1 MQDHRSERRW
11 RSLVRLAARVG
22 PGWPC
27 RSAERRRLRPRQPPR
42 TARARRCRSR
52 TYSPPPASL
61 LRRAT
66 ASAAHTAENATAR
79 CFSGAVSGQRAL
91 GGCGRAQPDAAVVG
105 AGGWPDREA
114 ARWRLGRS
122 RRRYCLPHDVLPAS
136 RPCLPQQVLGAVQQL
151 RGGYTMSRL
160 AVVIGSCHAV
170 DGMVPFCCW
179 GGLGAEWCRQPL
191 FRAC

>member
-1 MQDHRSERRW
+1 MG
-11 RSLVRLAARVG
+11 AAG
-22 PGWPC
+22 
-27 RSAERRRLRPRQPPR
+27 
-42 TARARRCRSR
+42 
-52 TYSPPPASL
+52 
-61 LRRAT
+61 
-66 ASAAHTAENATAR
+66 
-79 CFSGAVSGQRAL
+79 
-91 GGCGRAQPDAAVVG
+91 AQPDAAVVG

-114 ARWRLGRS
+114 ARWRLGHS